1 MTGVYEST
9 KPPTL
14 VNDPDCLRVEA
25 GALGF
30 DESVDPVLSKQLIQA
45 PVERV
50 TGRRRWV
57 RGRDPYRRLPITF
70 TSAHRHRLK
79 RRR

>member
-14 VNDPDCLRVEA
+14 VNDPDCLRVDA

-30 DESVDPVLSKQLIQA
+30 DEIVDPVLSKQLIQA

-57 RGRDPYRRLPITF
+57 RAVTHIAGCRSRLRLPIVIGEV
-70 TSAHRHRLK
+70 
-79 RRR
+79 

>member
-14 VNDPDCLRVEA
+14 VNDPDCLRVED
-25 GALGF
+25 GALVSTKSSTPCSGSSWF
-30 DESVDPVLSKQLIQA
+30 KRRENGL
-45 PVERV
+45 

-57 RGRDPYRRLPITF
+57 RGRDPCHRLPSTF
-70 TSAHRHRLK
+70 TSAHRHPRSV
-79 RRR
+79 